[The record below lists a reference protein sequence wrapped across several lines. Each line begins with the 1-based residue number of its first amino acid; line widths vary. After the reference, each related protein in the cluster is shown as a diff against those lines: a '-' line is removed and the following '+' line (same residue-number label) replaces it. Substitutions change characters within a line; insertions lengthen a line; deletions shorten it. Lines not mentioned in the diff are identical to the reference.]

1 LVERLS
7 APAPAPPGGAA
18 SALTA
23 AMAAPLVEMVARGS
37 PAWPS
42 AAEAAALAAALRARL
57 LDLADE
63 DPRAFANVLHVARQ
77 TRDAPAGERDA
88 AMRHAL
94 PAAAEPPRA
103 IAEAAGELAQ
113 VADAA
118 AAAGKEPMRADAAVA
133 ATLARG
139 AAAAA
144 LQVVAANLAG
154 VPAGGAAPA
163 SS

>member
-1 LVERLS
+1 
-7 APAPAPPGGAA
+7 
-18 SALTA
+18 
-23 AMAAPLVEMVARGS
+23 
-37 PAWPS
+37 
-42 AAEAAALAAALRARL
+42 
-57 LDLADE
+57 
-63 DPRAFANVLHVARQ
+63 
-77 TRDAPAGERDA
+77 
-88 AMRHAL
+88 MRHAL
-94 PAAAEPPRA
+94 AAAAEPPRA